1 MATRNDRGF
10 RFPKDKYDEKIAL
23 YENFRYLETYL
34 NYIRKKDFHSAQL
47 IVAASNT
54 ENPHAAHIVCDGT
67 ADEVTVQAGVDA
79 LDATE
84 IEVVFLDGDYA
95 FAAEGVDF
103 GAKHVN
109 VRGTGWPLITY
120 VNSGFTGTG
129 DSLYEGLR
137 FAGGVT
143 NQDGAI
149 NSRGD
154 TNLFVVRNCRFD
166 TITGRVIISPNDG
179 ASADSENFFAIYGNT
194 FADITLS
201 GGGGAS
207 PRGLIWMDAA
217 SSQTFNGA
225 VFGNRFEDVAGGN
238 IFESNSTKR
247 VMIYGNVF
255 QSCTLDTGEATYFH
269 NWVDGV
275 FTAGEHSIALG
286 DLSDVGDGA
295 PTLGD
300 IIVGDGDSW
309 EATPAAEY
317 VADIVGTMVT
327 GNTETRIAVT
337 YDDADNT
344 LDFVVNLTLG
354 ELSNV
359 GDGDPSVDDLLL
371 GDGGTWEA
379 TPVGSFD
386 VAKFG
391 SSTATDGFV
400 LTADG
405 AGGSAFEAASSGTLD
420 GLTDVVITTP
430 ADNELLAYNT
440 GTSQWINQTPA
451 EAALVAVADLAWT
464 TWSPS
469 YTNITVGNGTVV
481 ARYVQIGKTVIARFE
496 FILGSTSTVGSNP
509 TVSTP
514 VTGSSSGYSA
524 SNNSLGDF
532 VILDSGNTRFFGTVT
547 FGTTTTF
554 GFLIHNTS
562 GTYAFQDF
570 ISSTVPMTWTTGDV
584 FGFQAIYEAA

>member
-137 FAGGVT
+137 FAGCVT

-275 FTAGEHSIALG
+275 FTAGEHSITLDGLSDVVITTPADNNVLAYDSGSTTWIDQTASEAGLLTPTAHDTQDHTTALGTAALG
-286 DLSDVGDGA
+286 DLSDVGVGT
-295 PTLGD
+295 PTLGNLLEA
-300 IIVGDGDSW
+300 DGDSW
-309 EATPAAEY
+309 ESVAPSTMDAA
-317 VADIVGTMVT
+317 D
-327 GNTETRIAVT
+327 
-337 YDDADNT
+337 
-344 LDFVVNLTLG
+344 
-354 ELSNV
+354 
-359 GDGDPSVDDLLL
+359 
-371 GDGGTWEA
+371 
-379 TPVGSFD
+379 
-386 VAKFG
+386 FG
-391 SSTATDGFV
+391 SGAATDGFV

-405 AGGSAFEAASSGTLD
+405 AGGSAFEALC
-420 GLTDVVITTP
+420 V
-430 ADNELLAYNT
+430 
-440 GTSQWINQTPA
+440 
-451 EAALVAVADLAWT
+451 
-464 TWSPS
+464 WS
-469 YTNITVGNGTVV
+469 
-481 ARYVQIGKTVIARFE
+481 
-496 FILGSTSTVGSNP
+496 
-509 TVSTP
+509 
-514 VTGSSSGYSA
+514 
-524 SNNSLGDF
+524 
-532 VILDSGNTRFFGTVT
+532 FF
-547 FGTTTTF
+547 F
-554 GFLIHNTS
+554 
-562 GTYAFQDF
+562 Y
-570 ISSTVPMTWTTGDV
+570 
-584 FGFQAIYEAA
+584 